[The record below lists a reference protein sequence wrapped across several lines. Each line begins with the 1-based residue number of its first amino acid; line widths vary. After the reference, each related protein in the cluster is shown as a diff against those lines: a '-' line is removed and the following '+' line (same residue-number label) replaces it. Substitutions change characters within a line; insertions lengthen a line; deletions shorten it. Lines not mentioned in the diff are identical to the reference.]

1 MKQLLINWVFYSPAG
16 HIAEALKH
24 SYGYYLPNKDRIEIS
39 MLLNAESAVEI
50 ARACPWVKQVYEV
63 SLAEVVEQRKQAACL
78 QAIPKEWDYLITDT
92 RVKPEAWVE
101 GWDEDD
107 LMETQAILQPL
118 LSARLWSGY
127 TLGWE
132 GKWLDQGMIGLDTP
146 LPYALNA
153 SVTLPFPPAAREF
166 VQRYRHAGPKVCVL
180 PASGAGLAQSPTL
193 QAWEKILAALAE
205 SVPDVRLYLTGISG
219 YGHVSSADVDA
230 LAACVPGVVNCF
242 DIGMWNQFALI
253 EQCDLFC
260 SPHTGFAF
268 FAQMV
273 QTPWLAIS
281 SCPYGEYLFNRM
293 PFYSVLPD
301 CPDYPSGGNLE
312 TECTKRWMAD
322 QQVRCMEDANLEK
335 RIPDLI
341 QGATRLLDPSF
352 TYEQAGRLHI
362 EMLKALGRL
371 HCFPYF
377 DETS

>member
-1 MKQLLINWVFYSPAG
+1 
-16 HIAEALKH
+16 
-24 SYGYYLPNKDRIEIS
+24 
-39 MLLNAESAVEI
+39 MLLNAASAVEI
-50 ARACPWVKQVYEV
+50 ARACPWIKQVYEV
-63 SLAEVVEQRKQAACL
+63 SLAEVVEQKEQAACL
-78 QAIPKEWDYLITDT
+78 RAIPKEWDYLITDP
-92 RVKPEAWVE
+92 RVKPEAWVS

-107 LMETQAILQPL
+107 LIETQAILQPL

-132 GKWLDQGMIGLDTP
+132 GKWLDQGTIGRDTP
-146 LPYALNA
+146 LPYEMNA
-153 SVTLPFPPAAREF
+153 RVTLPVPAAAHEF
-166 VQRYRHAGPKVCVL
+166 AQQYRHAGPRICVL

-193 QAWEKILAALAE
+193 QAWEKILAALVE
-205 SVPDVRLYLTGISG
+205 NLPDVRLYLTGISG
-219 YGHVSSADVDA
+219 YGHVSSADVDLLGA
-230 LAACVPGVVNCF
+230 RVPNVVNCF

-301 CPDYPSGGNLE
+301 CPDYPSGGDLE

-322 QQVRCMEDANLEK
+322 QQVRCMEDANVEK

-341 QGATRLLDPSF
+341 QGAKRLLDPSF

-362 EMLKALGRL
+362 EKLKTLGRL